1 MRKDKKQPLLCPFKK
16 IIEKDYSGKTG
27 KATINERFAPCA
39 GERCMA
45 YQEPSCGIGNPT
57 CKRLEGGR

>member
-1 MRKDKKQPLLCPFKK
+1 MSEKKRLCPFKK
-16 IIEKDYSGKTG
+16 KVERDYNGNKGSS
-27 KATINERFAPCA
+27 TIKERFEPCA

-57 CKRLEGGR
+57 CKRLEQGRK